1 MTDLRKAA
9 QAVVAAL
16 EKAPYLRHE
25 AIDAL
30 RAALAQPE
38 QQAEPSIVVG
48 HSVDRGGWC
57 VYESTGSG
65 EYACLLGPFA
75 TKDEADAAAH
85 PPAQPPQPEQQA
97 TTDQLIDL
105 SEELQKLRA
114 LHIAG
119 AVRALRS
126 PGDAPTPFDAG
137 YDLACE
143 EIAHRLAHEEWEL
156 NDDGWGPVGA
166 HPPEQPSEFEVRKD
180 GKTVRKDRWEWGVRR
195 IVALLW
201 GNRHEFEVD
210 EVVDAVAALVPNPHN
225 DGDDETLVAS
235 AQVGFAPQPDP
246 QAYGL
251 VLMMRNVRRLQRHM
265 DEWQSWYGAAD
276 VLLRNQLPL
285 PPAGTVGMMEDLDE
299 SIKAAHPP
307 AQPIEP
313 GNLYWRLHSLSKVL
327 ESSGRID
334 EHEQKG
340 AYATILDA
348 MNHVRSKP

>member
-38 QQAEPSIVVG
+38 QQPVALESVHLMRDTRGMCIVRVNG
-48 HSVDRGGWC
+48 RVAIQDNGDIIDHM
-57 VYESTGSG
+57 
-65 EYACLLGPFA
+65 A
-75 TKDEADAAAH
+75 TLEWFAH
-85 PPAQPPQPEQQA
+85 PAQPEQQA

-156 NDDGWGPVGA
+156 DDDGWGPVGA
-166 HPPEQPSEFEVRKD
+166 HPP
-180 GKTVRKDRWEWGVRR
+180 
-195 IVALLW
+195 
-201 GNRHEFEVD
+201 
-210 EVVDAVAALVPNPHN
+210 
-225 DGDDETLVAS
+225 
-235 AQVGFAPQPDP
+235 
-246 QAYGL
+246 
-251 VLMMRNVRRLQRHM
+251 
-265 DEWQSWYGAAD
+265 
-276 VLLRNQLPL
+276 
-285 PPAGTVGMMEDLDE
+285 
-299 SIKAAHPP
+299 
-307 AQPIEP
+307 AQPQT
-313 GNLYWRLHSLSKVL
+313 
-327 ESSGRID
+327 D
-334 EHEQKG
+334 
-340 AYATILDA
+340 TIGVPRELL
-348 MNHVRSKP
+348 K